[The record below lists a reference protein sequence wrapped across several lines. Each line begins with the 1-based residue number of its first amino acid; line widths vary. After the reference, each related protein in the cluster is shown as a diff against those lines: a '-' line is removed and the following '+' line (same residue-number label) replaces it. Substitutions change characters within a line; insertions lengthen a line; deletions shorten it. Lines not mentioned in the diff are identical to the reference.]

1 MLCSRISGICWTSNA
16 LQFHQKNCFHVTS
29 AIKQGGVCKVKTR
42 KGLHSNMRQ
51 EIVDC
56 ALRRWEED
64 FSLINMRW
72 ILQPEK
78 VSASVFLHG
87 RQFDLQTGRRS
98 APAGPAALVV
108 VRYQMH
114 QTQQSC
120 PLQCVQHIVASS
132 IIKSPP
138 ILIAILNSTP
148 SFSSPTQK

>member
-16 LQFHQKNCFHVTS
+16 LQFHLKNCFHVTT

-42 KGLHSNMRQ
+42 KKLHTIMRQ

-56 ALRRWEED
+56 AVCTQTMGRR
-64 FSLINMRW
+64 LNMRW

-87 RQFDLQTGRRS
+87 RQFDLQTGRQS
-98 APAGPAALVV
+98 APAGQAAAPVV

-114 QTQQSC
+114 QTQQRC
-120 PLQCVQHIVASS
+120 PLQCVQHIAASS